1 MRDNDDRVYLDG
13 KLLGELLTTEEA
25 EVYLRLE
32 PTVIYELL
40 ANKKIPCIRYG
51 TERRFVRR
59 QLDNWLERSV
69 KRWSIG

>member
-1 MRDNDDRVYLDG
+1 MHDTDDRVYLDG

-32 PTVIYELL
+32 PKVIYELL
-40 ANKKIPCIRYG
+40 ANKKIPYIRYG